1 MWRIYRKNGFRKLG
15 GPIPLTRS
23 PSFVISSTRLRPQ
36 VIPDDRKEAKTY
48 FRKTGFGRRLR
59 LCGND
64 DTRHKIQLGG
74 LVIKAGLAGEEPAV
88 LLGIITA
95 AKWVLSVK

>member
-23 PSFVISSTRLRPQ
+23 PSFVISVP
-36 VIPDDRKEAKTY
+36 
-48 FRKTGFGRRLR
+48 GFALKSYRMIVKKQRRISEKR
-59 LCGND
+59 VSGGGGDCGND